1 MTGVLAPRVSP
12 GRAHEHGV
20 LRAWTVSVSMGEL
33 AGFCVPA
40 LVGGL
45 LREEPP
51 LLVLGAMV
59 LAGLVEGAVLGW
71 SQSRVLRHRLSGFNE
86 ARWIGATALAAAA
99 AWFVGMLPSTF
110 YEQWSTWPMLLSVLV
125 AVLLGTLL
133 LGSIGLGQWIELRRH
148 VPRAARWILITAAG
162 WGAGLFVFMAV
173 ATPLW
178 RPGQSTATIIA
189 IGVGAGALMAVSM
202 AGLTG
207 WGMQHLS
214 TLVTGYAARRA
225 APRVR
230 PERRPWR
237 RTFVAVEGLV
247 ALGGAAGTVQLLA
260 GIATPPDS
268 ALDPFERF
276 GVSGWGLPA
285 LWLFVSVAVPSAV
298 AAAAA
303 STDLPHPGWCWSPAR
318 CSRSSC
324 SCRCRSSAQR
334 AAGGIR
340 HGRGRDGGARL
351 AGPAQWR
358 LAGPGRPGRCG
369 PAARRSHMS
378 ARRTDRPT
386 SNCLSTLARPARV
399 SGRRARARSWSPW
412 AA

>member
-1 MTGVLAPRVSP
+1 
-12 GRAHEHGV
+12 
-20 LRAWTVSVSMGEL
+20 
-33 AGFCVPA
+33 
-40 LVGGL
+40 
-45 LREEPP
+45 
-51 LLVLGAMV
+51 MV

-71 SQSRVLRHRLSGFNE
+71 SQSRVLRHRLSGFDE
-86 ARWIGATALAAAA
+86 GRWIGATALAAGA
-99 AWFVGMLPSTF
+99 AWFIGMLPSTF
-110 YEQWSTWPMLLSVLV
+110 YEQWSTWPMLLSALV
-125 AVLLGTLL
+125 AVVLGTLL

-189 IGVGAGALMAVSM
+189 IGIGAAALMAVSM

-207 WGMQHLS
+207 WGMQHL
-214 TLVTGYAARRA
+214 LDPGDRVRRTA
-225 APRVR
+225 GHPSGR

-276 GVSGWGLPA
+276 GVSGWELPA
-285 LWLFVSVAVPSAV
+285 LWLMTSVAVPSAV

-303 STDLPHPGWCWSPAR
+303 LHGSPHAPEWVLLA
-318 CSRSSC
+318 
-324 SCRCRSSAQR
+324 SAQ
-334 AAGGIR
+334 GINPQLLTS
-340 HGRGRDGGARL
+340 RL
-351 AGPAQWR
+351 KR
-358 LAGPGRPGRCG
+358 L
-369 PAARRSHMS
+369 
-378 ARRTDRPT
+378 
-386 SNCLSTLARPARV
+386 
-399 SGRRARARSWSPW
+399 
-412 AA
+412 